1 MTEPGILRE
10 SCTRVIFRAVHLTTI
25 FYKEITMDGN
35 FNNEQNDFVTEEYN
49 ENANAKQFDQVAP
62 DHLPQ
67 AIAKAKL
74 SLELGLIGLIAS
86 VGSIFIYFVLNRMMY
101 IMILTPIM
109 PVAGIVSGIAAI
121 KDDRGLPKA
130 YIGIVLS
137 VLSILPAILC
147 VFLFLYEIILYR
159 FL

>member
-1 MTEPGILRE
+1 M
-10 SCTRVIFRAVHLTTI
+10 
-25 FYKEITMDGN
+25 
-35 FNNEQNDFVTEEYN
+35 
-49 ENANAKQFDQVAP
+49 AP